1 MLGLMIIYR
10 PTGLIL
16 LKVLNLL
23 LSGSV
28 TGFLDGCECGESYWA
43 LAQVA
48 VCREVGN

>member
-1 MLGLMIIYR
+1 MLGEIIIYW
-10 PTGLIL
+10 TMSQIL

-28 TGFLDGCECGESYWA
+28 QNFLDGWECGESCCV

-48 VCREVGN
+48 VCHEVSN